1 MQPEDFGEGK
11 LINIHE
17 EGGCDEKDEG
27 VPEKVT
33 LAKKNFAL
41 KELSG
46 IFHNI
51 EIRKDKMLET
61 DSNLENSRTTHQGT
75 EKTLALH
82 CKLHDKRKETS
93 AVPTALGTFF
103 TKK

>member
-1 MQPEDFGEGK
+1 MQPEDFSKGK

-33 LAKKNFAL
+33 LAKNCTL

-51 EIRKDKMLET
+51 EITKDKILET
-61 DSNLENSRTTHQGT
+61 DLNLENSRTTHQGT
-75 EKTLALH
+75 KKTLALH
-82 CKLHDKRKETS
+82 CKSHNERKETS
-93 AVPTALGTFF
+93 AVPTALGKFL